1 MCIELVSLFI
11 YYDWQIS
18 FTDLSWYFVSWT
30 LDFFLKLPQITINF
44 WQKKL
49 GVFYTCYTL
58 FILRSSFTIICI
70 LSSLGDPIS
79 QVSSFLRKSLLEIRL
94 SNIWVLENIFQVS
107 LTLDWILGWVW
118 NARLGNIFFLLA
130 SSIAFENYKVILIT
144 MLHLQLVFL
153 FQDDFFVLNALK
165 CLKVM
170 PLYVSIFIHCSGTS
184 ITSLNLENHV
194 FQFEKLAWIFCF

>member
-30 LDFFLKLPQITINF
+30 LDFFLKLPQITISF
-44 WQKKL
+44 CQKKL
-49 GVFYTCYTL
+49 GVFYTCYTV

-70 LSSLGDPIS
+70 LSSPGDPIS

-94 SNIWVLENIFQVS
+94 WNIWVLENIFQVS

-118 NARLGNIFFLLA
+118 NARLGSIFFQNFERVLHFLLA

-144 MLHLQLVFL
+144 MLHL
-153 FQDDFFVLNALK
+153 
-165 CLKVM
+165 
-170 PLYVSIFIHCSGTS
+170 
-184 ITSLNLENHV
+184 
-194 FQFEKLAWIFCF
+194 

>member
-1 MCIELVSLFI
+1 MYWISITVPILWLANIIHWSLMMFCFLN
-11 YYDWQIS
+11 IS
-18 FTDLSWYFVSWT
+18 
-30 LDFFLKLPQITINF
+30 FFLKLPQITINF

-49 GVFYTCYTL
+49 GVFYTCYTV
-58 FILRSSFTIICI
+58 FILRPSFTIICI
-70 LSSLGDPIS
+70 LSSPGDPIS

-94 SNIWVLENIFQVS
+94 WNIWVLENIFQVS

-153 FQDDFFVLNALK
+153 SFRMISLSSMLWNVWKICLCMFLFSFTVLGP
-165 CLKVM
+165 
-170 PLYVSIFIHCSGTS
+170 PLH
-184 ITSLNLENHV
+184 H
-194 FQFEKLAWIFCF
+194 